1 MKIYKAQQG
10 QPGSPG
16 HPREKSRLDPIIA
29 EADMTA
35 IPVRS
40 VSEENSEAYEK
51 LQIIAHEKTHRKVLQ
66 IFSDL
71 KERGSLLE
79 IPAGEGALAWQLQ
92 KLGYD
97 VTAGD
102 IDPNFFKIASIPC
115 LRLDMNQ
122 RFPLDDGQF
131 NFVSC
136 VEGIEHLQDQFH
148 FVRECHRVL
157 KPGGLLV
164 LSTPNILNL
173 ASRFK
178 FLLCGFYS
186 LVPRPIN
193 EFSLVPVFDHIN
205 PITYYQLRYLLHTQG
220 FSITQVTVDFYRRS
234 SAALYFLKPLVQLYS
249 VRTMRKETDPQ
260 QRKANRHIRSILCS
274 RDILLGRTLI
284 VVAQKKESCVIPT
297 VQASEV

>member
-1 MKIYKAQQG
+1 MTSIPV
-10 QPGSPG
+10 QPV
-16 HPREKSRLDPIIA
+16 PRENL
-29 EADMTA
+29 
-35 IPVRS
+35 
-40 VSEENSEAYEK
+40 EAYER
-51 LQIIAHEKTHRKVLQ
+51 LQIIAHEKTHKKVLQ
-66 IFSDL
+66 IFSGL

-79 IPAGEGALAWQLQ
+79 IPAGEGALAWQLK

-102 IDPNFFKIASIPC
+102 IDPKFFKIASIPC
-115 LRLDMNQ
+115 LRLDMNR
-122 RFPLDDGQF
+122 RFPLDDEQF

-157 KPGGLLV
+157 KPGGMLV

-173 ASRFK
+173 ASRLK
-178 FLLCGFYS
+178 FLLSGFYS

-205 PITYYQLRYLLHTQG
+205 PVTYYQLRYILHTQG
-220 FSITQVTVDFYRRS
+220 FEIIQSSVDFYRRS

-249 VRTMRKETDPQ
+249 IRTMRKETDLQ
-260 QRKANRHIRSILCS
+260 QRKANRLIREVLCS
-274 RDILLGRTLI
+274 KDLLLGRTLI
-284 VVAQKKESCVIPT
+284 IVAQKKEAFAIPT